1 MITPNLYQVWY
12 CSTLICPKKN
22 AAIIALTLLKSF
34 DLLVSN
40 HESKSHD
47 HNYYCKKNCFSI
59 FFVGISRSATT
70 RIVQSA
76 NWPGS
81 YSRGSRYRQS

>member
-1 MITPNLYQVWY
+1 MITLNPDQVRY
-12 CSTLICPKKN
+12 CSTVVCPKKN

-47 HNYYCKKNCFSI
+47 HDYYFKK
-59 FFVGISRSATT
+59 
-70 RIVQSA
+70 IVLA
-76 NWPGS
+76 
-81 YSRGSRYRQS
+81 YFL